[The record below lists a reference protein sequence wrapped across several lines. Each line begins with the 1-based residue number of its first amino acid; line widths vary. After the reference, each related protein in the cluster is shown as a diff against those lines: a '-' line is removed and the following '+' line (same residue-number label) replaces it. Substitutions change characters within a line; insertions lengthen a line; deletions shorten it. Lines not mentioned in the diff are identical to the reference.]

1 MRGDGMKVI
10 KGKIFLDR
18 SHDVIK
24 LEELDLW
31 HMYRKSAACYTGMI
45 AVMMLNVALA
55 WFAGGETDVGVLH
68 LVFAAIIGA
77 RCIHHV
83 IWVRRSKECI
93 KYVEE
98 ELENKKEERNDAENT

>member
-1 MRGDGMKVI
+1 MKVI
-10 KGKIFLDR
+10 DR
-18 SHDVIK
+18 DRDVIK

-31 HMYRKSAACYTGMI
+31 HMNQKSAACYNGMI

-55 WFAGGETDVGVLH
+55 WFAGGEIDVGVLY

-77 RCIHHV
+77 TCVYHV
-83 IWVRRSKECI
+83 IWARRSKECI

-98 ELENKKEERNDAENT
+98 ELKKKKEEWNDAENT